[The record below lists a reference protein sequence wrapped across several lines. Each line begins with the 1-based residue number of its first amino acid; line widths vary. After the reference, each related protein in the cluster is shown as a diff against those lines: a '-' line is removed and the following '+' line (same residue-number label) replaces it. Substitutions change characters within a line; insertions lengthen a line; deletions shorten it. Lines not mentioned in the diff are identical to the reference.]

1 MDEGILSLK
10 NYEAPDPHAF
20 FYQKKA
26 LLVNAYDVYP
36 NLLPDL
42 KLNRSSSGDLRIIAC
57 VYKDKSFGSAEKHM
71 KVADPI
77 VISPSMPRF
86 LSPKDTLRMPV
97 TITNTTG
104 KATSALAKIHVGGP
118 LKIVG
123 EDQKQVSIEANS
135 EQRVIFRIVAEA
147 AMGEANVKVDVNA
160 FNETFSDKTD
170 ITVRP
175 VTSLIKISGSGE
187 LTGTQNIELK
197 NGLSKPLQ
205 KHSRRFIMRTW

>member
-1 MDEGILSLK
+1 
-10 NYEAPDPHAF
+10 
-20 FYQKKA
+20 
-26 LLVNAYDVYP
+26 
-36 NLLPDL
+36 
-42 KLNRSSSGDLRIIAC
+42 
-57 VYKDKSFGSAEKHM
+57 
-71 KVADPI
+71 
-77 VISPSMPRF
+77 
-86 LSPKDTLRMPV
+86 MPV

-104 KATSALAKIHVGGP
+104 KTTSALAKIHVGGP

-187 LTGTQNIELK
+187 LTGTK
-197 NGLSKPLQ
+197 Y
-205 KHSRRFIMRTW
+205 